1 MRRLLLTLA
10 LALGPAPAFAQGTEA
25 EPQAAPGSIGY
36 GMIENANAEGVFEL
50 VHDGHVTVRHVGSG
64 LVCHFEDDDVGG
76 RLILYQNALP
86 RGDDVACEQRAGNEF
101 TILYATRYPFNSTL
115 QEQIDGAEAAI
126 RQRFGDAAPYPGAVE
141 RAAEGGLPLRRSTRF
156 IVTLAGERYFT
167 RASVA
172 RIGNWIIKLRYNV
185 RAPDDAAAARAD
197 QAADL
202 LFDSALREI
211 LNPATL

>member
-10 LALGPAPAFAQGTEA
+10 LAWGPAPALAQGTEV

-36 GMIENANAEGVFEL
+36 GMIENASAEGVFEL

-64 LVCHFEDDDVGG
+64 LVCHFEDDGDG
-76 RLILYQNALP
+76 RLILYPSNLP
-86 RGDDVACEQRAGNEF
+86 RGDDVACEQRTGGEF

-115 QEQIDGAEAAI
+115 QEQIAGAEAAI
-126 RQRFGDAAPYPGAVE
+126 RQRFADAAPYPGAVE
-141 RAAEGGLPLRRSTRF
+141 HVADDGLPLRRSTRF
-156 IVTLAGERYFT
+156 IVTREGQRYFT

-172 RIGNWIIKLRYNV
+172 RVGSWIIKLRYNV

-197 QAADL
+197 QAADA
-202 LFDSALREI
+202 LFDATLREI
-211 LNPATL
+211 LSPPRT